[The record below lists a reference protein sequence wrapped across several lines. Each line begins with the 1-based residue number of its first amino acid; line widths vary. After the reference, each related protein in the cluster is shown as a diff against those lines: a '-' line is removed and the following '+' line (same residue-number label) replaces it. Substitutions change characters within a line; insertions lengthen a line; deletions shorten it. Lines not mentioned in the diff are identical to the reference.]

1 MSLNLPKPRALLFD
15 WDGTLVDNW
24 DAIVAA
30 INEALTAFG
39 KPVWSR
45 GEAMD
50 RISASQRDS
59 FPVLFGDD
67 WERARDIF
75 YAGFERSHL
84 DLLQVLD
91 GAEPLLDSLRPLTTG
106 LVSNKSGRHLRL
118 EAAHLGWSP
127 RFHAMVGAT
136 DAERDKPDPAPVHM
150 ALQGTG
156 IAAGPEVWFIG
167 DSATDLKTARA
178 AGCTAILVRH
188 AAANP
193 APMPADLSPDFVAD
207 NLGVL
212 QQALAE
218 TLTSS

>member
-1 MSLNLPKPRALLFD
+1 MSALLPRPRALLFD

-24 DAIVAA
+24 DAIVTAL
-30 INEALTAFG
+30 NEALVTFG
-39 KPVWSR
+39 KPAWSR
-45 GEAMD
+45 EEAMD

-84 DLLQVLD
+84 ELLKVLD
-91 GAEPLLDSLRPLTTG
+91 GAVPLLDSIGPVTTG
-106 LVSNKSGRHLRL
+106 LVSNKSGRHLRS
-118 EAAHLGWSP
+118 EAEYLGWSP

-150 ALQGTG
+150 ALHGTG
-156 IAAGPEVWFIG
+156 IAAGPDVWFIG

-178 AGCTAILVRH
+178 AGCTAVIVRH

-193 APMPADLSPDFVAD
+193 AAMPPGLSPDFVAD
-207 NLGVL
+207 NLAAL

-218 TLTSS
+218 SLTGS